1 MDANTAQI
9 NAQFLQRVELKG
21 AEVEAF
27 NVVMSKLVDII
38 NAEAPGT
45 ARLEPAEEVSD
56 TEQ

>member
-21 AEVEAF
+21 SEVEAF
-27 NVVMSKLVDII
+27 NTVMASLVSIV

-45 ARLEPAEEVSD
+45 ARLEPTEEVSD
-56 TEQ
+56 TE